1 MDVEIRCEL
10 DPTGAAEIRGLLS
23 AACRRA
29 LECEGWS
36 DAEVS
41 IVLTTDEEI
50 RELNRT
56 YRGID
61 SPTDVLSFPL
71 LEPDAAGEPIDP
83 ERGAHGAP
91 APGEPVALGDIVI
104 SLPRAVAQAEEY
116 GHGLRRELAFLTVH
130 GTLHLLGYDHV
141 TPEMEKAMRAR
152 EEEVL
157 ASLDLRRV

>member
-1 MDVEIRCEL
+1 ML
-10 DPTGAAEIRGLLS
+10 GGPWNARGG
-23 AACRRA
+23 RRRS
-29 LECEGWS
+29 EHR
-36 DAEVS
+36 V
-41 IVLTTDEEI
+41 VTTDEEI

-83 ERGAHGAP
+83 EREGRRAGARRAGGLGGHRHFAASGP
-91 APGEPVALGDIVI
+91 WRRPKSTGTGCGGSSRSWRSTAL
-104 SLPRAVAQAEEY
+104 
-116 GHGLRRELAFLTVH
+116 
-130 GTLHLLGYDHV
+130 LHLLGYDHV

>member
-1 MDVEIRCEL
+1 M
-10 DPTGAAEIRGLLS
+10 
-23 AACRRA
+23 
-29 LECEGWS
+29 
-36 DAEVS
+36 
-41 IVLTTDEEI
+41 LTTDEEI

-104 SLPRAVAQAEEY
+104 SLPRAPW
-116 GHGLRRELAFLTVH
+116 RRPKST
-130 GTLHLLGYDHV
+130 GTGSGGSS
-141 TPEMEKAMRAR
+141 R
-152 EEEVL
+152 
-157 ASLDLRRV
+157 S